1 MFLDKENQFSSAQAI
16 TASAASTNLID
27 LGDAKDHAVGQQLPL
42 NAMVVTN
49 FASNTSLT
57 VALQT
62 DDNTGFSSATTV
74 SQTGA
79 VPVASLVAGYTF
91 TLAIPFEGL
100 ERYIRLYYT
109 IGGSNASAGAV
120 TAGIVV
126 NNEQSFA

>member
-16 TASAASTNLID
+16 TATAVSTNIID
-27 LGDAKDHAVGQQLPL
+27 LGDAKDHAVGQMLPL
-42 NAMVVTN
+42 NVMVVAN

-62 DDNTGFSSATTV
+62 DDNSGFSSATVV

-79 VPVASLVAGYTF
+79 VPVATVVAGYTF
-91 TLAIPFEGL
+91 TLAVPFEGL
-100 ERYIRLYYT
+100 ERYIRLNYT
-109 IGGSNASAGAV
+109 IGGSNASAGAI
-120 TAGIVV
+120 TAGFVV